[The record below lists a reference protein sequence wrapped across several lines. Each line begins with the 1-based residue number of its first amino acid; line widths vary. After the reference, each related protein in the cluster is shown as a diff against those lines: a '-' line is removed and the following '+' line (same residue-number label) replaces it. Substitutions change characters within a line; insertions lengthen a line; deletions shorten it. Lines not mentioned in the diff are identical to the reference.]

1 MMHEVSLIYEV
12 LLHVEQASRQGGMN
26 KVTIIKLTIGEQ
38 MMVMP
43 EALQFAFD
51 TLRKGPAAEAE
62 LKWEII
68 EGIYFYID
76 YIEGE
81 ESSD

>member
-1 MMHEVSLIYEV
+1 MHEVSLIYEV
-12 LLHVEQASRQGGMN
+12 LLHVEQASRQEGID
-26 KVTIIKLTIGEQ
+26 KVTTIKLTIGNQ

-51 TLRKGPAAEAE
+51 TLRKEPAADAE
-62 LKWEII
+62 LKWEIV
-68 EGIYFYID
+68 EGNDFYID

-81 ESSD
+81 EASD

>member
-1 MMHEVSLIYEV
+1 MHEVSLIYEV
-12 LLHVEQASRQGGMN
+12 LVQVEQAAQEEVVGRVS
-26 KVTIIKLTIGEQ
+26 IIKLKIGEN

-51 TLRKGPAAEAE
+51 TLRKGATAEAE
-62 LKWEII
+62 LQWEMV
-68 EGIYFYID
+68 EGFDVYID

-81 ESSD
+81 EIN